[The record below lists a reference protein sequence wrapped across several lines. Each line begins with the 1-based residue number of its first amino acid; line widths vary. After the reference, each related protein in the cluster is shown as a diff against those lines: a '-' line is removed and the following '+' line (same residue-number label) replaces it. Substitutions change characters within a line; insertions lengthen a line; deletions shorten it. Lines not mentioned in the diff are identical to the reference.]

1 MLVVLEN
8 IRWVWGL
15 PCVGRAAYRHGV
27 SRDDHVGLGVTTGM
41 GHPGMIMWVWG
52 LPHVG
57 GGRPTGMGHPG
68 MIMWVWGLPRVGGAA
83 YRHGASRDDHV
94 GLGVTT

>member
-52 LPHVG
+52 LP
-57 GGRPTGMGHPG
+57 
-68 MIMWVWGLPRVGGAA
+68 RVGGAA
-83 YRHGASRDDHV
+83 YRHGASRDGICKQVVSINTSTVIHLV
-94 GLGVTT
+94 F